1 MWSKA
6 ILFYLMCFSIFCLIH
21 QRLLKETPTLITG
34 SLTLIILIKYC
45 RDIQQLGYFLTVPQG
60 LDNFMALRVWVER
73 ELVRLDGFS
82 SQSDLSQLHDILY
95 DEVRSTFVRKFPEN
109 MLQYA

>member
-1 MWSKA
+1 
-6 ILFYLMCFSIFCLIH
+6 
-21 QRLLKETPTLITG
+21 
-34 SLTLIILIKYC
+34 
-45 RDIQQLGYFLTVPQG
+45 
-60 LDNFMALRVWVER
+60 MALRVWVER

-95 DEVRSTFVRKFPEN
+95 DEVRSTFVRKFPKN